1 MEYKSVGDNL
11 KNKIIGLFNFH
22 QGATLSKVEQMF
34 NSNNFSIS
42 NKNYF
47 YLPKNATDYNATHS
61 QYVDTRLNTH
71 PGIVSFSRS
80 STFCIVSDHHK
91 TGFCV
96 RSSYRSSSR
105 CNVLILYKTSMFE
118 T

>member
-11 KNKIIGLFNFH
+11 KNKIIGLFNFD

-34 NSNNFSIS
+34 NSNNFLIS

-61 QYVDTRLNTH
+61 QNVDTRLNTH
-71 PGIVSFSRS
+71 PGIVSFNRFPTFLYCIRS
-80 STFCIVSDHHK
+80 SQNRFLCPTVL
-91 TGFCV
+91 
-96 RSSYRSSSR
+96 SS
-105 CNVLILYKTSMFE
+105 VIQT
-118 T
+118 